1 MLLIVAGSCSATLD
15 LSNLNLR
22 DFQFFRYQQSL
33 PNGELKT
40 VKPPPPSFGSHIQRA
55 KAGETVNRVHCIL
68 TSRLLIFI
76 WLVFFFFFK
85 FTVGT
90 FVQHLLFG
98 YSGNDAKDIPMVF
111 PPTVEHLRERF
122 ERRYGYRGKY
132 LIEQLGNGYFRYSS
146 GYTPCSSCKF

>member
-55 KAGETVNRVHCIL
+55 KAGETVNCVHFIL

-76 WLVFFFFFK
+76 RLVIFFFFQIHSRYIHS
-85 FTVGT
+85 TPT
-90 FVQHLLFG
+90 LWIFG
-98 YSGNDAKDIPMVF
+98 QWCK
-111 PPTVEHLRERF
+111 
-122 ERRYGYRGKY
+122 
-132 LIEQLGNGYFRYSS
+132 
-146 GYTPCSSCKF
+146 GYTNGVSANCWAFARTVRTQVRLSRQIFNRTVRKWIFSI